1 MGISEEQ
8 HDGEGGGGGGFF
20 FYFLLPSYQLLFS
33 KITRLNFLLIP
44 LHIFRNEKN
53 PVEFVTLNVT
63 LKDRRV

>member
-8 HDGEGGGGGGFF
+8 HDGESGGGLGF
-20 FYFLLPSYQLLFS
+20 FYFLLPSHQLLFK

-53 PVEFVTLNVT
+53 LIEFVTLNVT